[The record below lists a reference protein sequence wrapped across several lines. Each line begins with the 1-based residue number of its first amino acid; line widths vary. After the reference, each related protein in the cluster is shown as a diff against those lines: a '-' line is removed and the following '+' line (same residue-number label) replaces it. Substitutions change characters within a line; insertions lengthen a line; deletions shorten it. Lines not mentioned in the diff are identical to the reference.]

1 MDISNMNN
9 AKDPQQL
16 QQALLQSERMASL
29 GQLVA
34 GIAHELNNPIGFILS
49 NLNSFQV
56 YLSIFTRYIALLE
69 QLQHCNDS
77 QQSAEIRRQIAEL
90 KAKEDIQFLLQDST
104 ELLNDSILGAG
115 RVRDLVLDLRRF
127 SHPDQANWQATELH
141 ALIQA
146 TLRLAKNELK
156 HHVHVELDFTEGELW
171 LNAQPSGI
179 SQVLMNMFI
188 NASQAIGD
196 VEGTLKIKTQVQQGD
211 ILLSIADSG
220 AGIAPQTL
228 PFIFD
233 PFFTTKEVGAGTG
246 LGLSICHSIVQQ
258 HAGSIS
264 VQSQPGHTEF
274 TIRLPRLVTTSNE
287 V

>member
-1 MDISNMNN
+1 MNQ
-9 AKDPQQL
+9 AKDQHQL

-56 YLSIFTRYIALLE
+56 YLKILTDYIALLE
-69 QLQHCNDS
+69 QLQLCNDS
-77 QQSAEIRRQIAEL
+77 AARAQIQQKIEQL
-90 KAKEDIQFLLQDST
+90 KSKENIQFLLQDSA
-104 ELLNDSILGAG
+104 ELLSDSIIGAG

-141 ALIQA
+141 ALIHA
-146 TLRLAKNELK
+146 TLRLARNELR
-156 HHVHVELDFTEGELW
+156 HHVIVELDFAQAELW
-171 LNAQPSGI
+171 LNAQPAGI
-179 SQVLMNMFI
+179 SQVLMNMLI

-196 VEGTLKIKTQVQQGD
+196 NDGILQIRTSVKDGD
-211 ILLSIADSG
+211 ILLVIMDSG
-220 AGIAPQTL
+220 CGISADVL
-228 PFIFD
+228 PYIFD

-258 HAGSIS
+258 HGGSIHA
-264 VQSQPGHTEF
+264 QSRPGHTEF
-274 TIRLPRLVTTSNE
+274 TIRLPKIFGPTE
-287 V
+287 

>member
-1 MDISNMNN
+1 MNN

-56 YLSIFTRYIALLE
+56 YLAIFTKYIGLLE
-69 QLQHCNDS
+69 QLQQTTDV
-77 QQSAEIRRQIAEL
+77 QQRVEVQQQIAQL
-90 KAKEDIQFLLQDST
+90 QAKEDIQFLLQDSA
-104 ELLNDSILGAG
+104 ELLSDSIIGAG

-127 SHPDQANWQATELH
+127 SHPDQTNWQATELH
-141 ALIQA
+141 ALIHA
-146 TLRLAKNELK
+146 TLRLARNELK
-156 HHVHVELDFTEGELW
+156 HHVKVELDFAEPELW

-179 SQVLMNMFI
+179 SQVLMNMLI

-196 VEGTLKIKTQVQQGD
+196 HDGTLCIRTLVQNGE
-211 ILLSIADSG
+211 ILLSIIDSG
-220 AGIAPQTL
+220 CGISADAL
-228 PFIFD
+228 PYIFD

-258 HAGSIS
+258 HGGTIS
-264 VQSQPGHTEF
+264 VQSTPGHTEF
-274 TIRLPRLVTTSNE
+274 SIRLPRIVGPVMPS
-287 V
+287 

>member
-1 MDISNMNN
+1 MNN

-56 YLSIFTRYIALLE
+56 YLAIFTKYIGLLE
-69 QLQHCNDS
+69 QLQQAEDE
-77 QQSAEIRRQIAEL
+77 QQRMEVQQQIAQL
-90 KAKEDIQFLLQDST
+90 QAKEDIQFLLQDSA
-104 ELLNDSILGAG
+104 ELLSDSIIGAG

-127 SHPDQANWQATELH
+127 SHPDQTNWQATELH
-141 ALIQA
+141 ALIHA
-146 TLRLAKNELK
+146 TLRLARNELK
-156 HHVHVELDFTEGELW
+156 HHVKVELDFAEPELW

-179 SQVLMNMFI
+179 SQVLMNMLI

-196 VEGTLKIKTQVQQGD
+196 HDGTLCIRTLVQNGE
-211 ILLSIADSG
+211 IMLSIIDSG
-220 AGIAPQTL
+220 CGISADTL
-228 PFIFD
+228 PYIFD

-258 HAGSIS
+258 HGGTIS
-264 VQSQPGHTEF
+264 VQSTPGRTEF
-274 TIRLPRLVTTSNE
+274 SIRLPRIVGPVKPS
-287 V
+287 

>member
-1 MDISNMNN
+1 MNN

-56 YLSIFTRYIALLE
+56 YLAIFTKYIGLLE
-69 QLQHCNDS
+69 QLQQAEDE
-77 QQSAEIRRQIAEL
+77 QQRVEVQQQIAQL
-90 KAKEDIQFLLQDST
+90 QAKEDIQFLLQDSA
-104 ELLNDSILGAG
+104 ELLSDSIIGAG

-127 SHPDQANWQATELH
+127 SHPDQTNWQATELH
-141 ALIQA
+141 ALIHA
-146 TLRLAKNELK
+146 TLRLARNELK
-156 HHVHVELDFTEGELW
+156 HHVKVELDFAEPELW

-179 SQVLMNMFI
+179 SQVLMNMLI

-196 VEGTLKIKTQVQQGD
+196 HDGTLCIRTLVQNGE
-211 ILLSIADSG
+211 IMLSIIDSG
-220 AGIAPQTL
+220 CGISADAL
-228 PFIFD
+228 PYIFD

-258 HAGSIS
+258 HGGTIS
-264 VQSQPGHTEF
+264 VQSTPGRTEF
-274 TIRLPRLVTTSNE
+274 SIRLPRIVGPVKPS
-287 V
+287 

>member
-1 MDISNMNN
+1 MNN

-56 YLSIFTRYIALLE
+56 YLAIFTQYIGLLE
-69 QLQHCNDS
+69 QLQLANDDNERAHLL
-77 QQSAEIRRQIAEL
+77 QLITQL
-90 KAKEDIQFLLQDST
+90 KAKEDIQFLLQDSA
-104 ELLNDSILGAG
+104 ELLNDSIIGAG

-127 SHPDQANWQATELH
+127 SHPDQANWQPTELH
-141 ALIQA
+141 GLIHA
-146 TLRLAKNELK
+146 TLRLARNELK
-156 HHVHVELDFTEGELW
+156 HHVKVELDFAEAELW

-179 SQVLMNMFI
+179 SQVLMNMLI
-188 NASQAIGD
+188 NASQAIGEHD
-196 VEGTLKIKTQVQQGD
+196 GILCIRTRVED
-211 ILLSIADSG
+211 G
-220 AGIAPQTL
+220 AIDLAIIDTGCGISVEAL
-228 PFIFD
+228 PYIFD

-258 HAGSIS
+258 HGGNIT
-264 VQSQPGHTEF
+264 VQSSPGHTEF
-274 TIRLPRLVTTSNE
+274 NIRLPRILGPTTE
-287 V
+287 

>member
-56 YLSIFTRYIALLE
+56 YLAIFTKYIRLLE
-69 QLQHCNDS
+69 QLKQTTDE
-77 QQSAEIRRQIAEL
+77 QQRLEVQQQIAQL
-90 KAKEDIQFLLQDST
+90 QAKEDIQFLLQDSA
-104 ELLNDSILGAG
+104 ELLSDSIIGAG

-127 SHPDQANWQATELH
+127 SHPDQTNWQATELH
-141 ALIQA
+141 ALIHA
-146 TLRLAKNELK
+146 TLRLARNELK
-156 HHVHVELDFTEGELW
+156 HHVKVELDFAEPELW

-179 SQVLMNMFI
+179 SQVLMNMLI

-196 VEGTLKIKTQVQQGD
+196 HDGTLCIRTLVQNGE
-211 ILLSIADSG
+211 ILLSIIDSG
-220 AGIAPQTL
+220 CGISADAL
-228 PFIFD
+228 PYIFD
-233 PFFTTKEVGAGTG
+233 PFFTTRRG
-246 LGLSICHSIVQQ
+246 
-258 HAGSIS
+258 
-264 VQSQPGHTEF
+264 
-274 TIRLPRLVTTSNE
+274 
-287 V
+287 

>member
-1 MDISNMNN
+1 MNN

-56 YLSIFTRYIALLE
+56 YLAIFTKYIGLLE
-69 QLQHCNDS
+69 QLQQAEDE
-77 QQSAEIRRQIAEL
+77 QQRVEVQQQIAQL
-90 KAKEDIQFLLQDST
+90 QAKEDIQFLLQDSA
-104 ELLNDSILGAG
+104 ELLSDSIIGAG

-127 SHPDQANWQATELH
+127 SHPDQTNWQATELH
-141 ALIQA
+141 ALIHA
-146 TLRLAKNELK
+146 TLRLARNELK
-156 HHVHVELDFTEGELW
+156 HHVKVELDFAEPELW

-179 SQVLMNMFI
+179 SQVLMNMLI

-196 VEGTLKIKTQVQQGD
+196 HDGTLCIRTLVQNGE
-211 ILLSIADSG
+211 ILLSIIDSG
-220 AGIAPQTL
+220 CGISADTL
-228 PFIFD
+228 PYIFD

-258 HAGSIS
+258 HGGTIS
-264 VQSQPGHTEF
+264 VQSTPGRTEF
-274 TIRLPRLVTTSNE
+274 SIRLPRIAGPVKPS
-287 V
+287 

>member
-1 MDISNMNN
+1 MNN

-56 YLSIFTRYIALLE
+56 YLAIFTKYIGLLE
-69 QLQHCNDS
+69 QLQQAEDE
-77 QQSAEIRRQIAEL
+77 QQRALLQQQIAQL
-90 KAKEDIQFLLQDST
+90 QAKEDIQFLLQDSA
-104 ELLNDSILGAG
+104 ELLSDSIIGAG

-127 SHPDQANWQATELH
+127 SHPDQTNWQATELH
-141 ALIQA
+141 ALIHA
-146 TLRLAKNELK
+146 TLRLARNELK
-156 HHVHVELDFTEGELW
+156 HHVKVELDFAEPELW

-179 SQVLMNMFI
+179 SQVLMNMLI

-196 VEGTLKIKTQVQQGD
+196 HDGTLCIRTLVQNGE
-211 ILLSIADSG
+211 ILLSIIDSG
-220 AGIAPQTL
+220 CGISADTL
-228 PFIFD
+228 PYIFD

-258 HAGSIS
+258 HGGTIS
-264 VQSQPGHTEF
+264 VQSTPGRTEF
-274 TIRLPRLVTTSNE
+274 SIRLPRIVGPVKPS
-287 V
+287 

>member
-1 MDISNMNN
+1 MNN
-9 AKDPQQL
+9 PKDPQQL

-56 YLSIFTRYIALLE
+56 YLAIFTKYIGLLE
-69 QLQHCNDS
+69 QLQQAEDE
-77 QQSAEIRRQIAEL
+77 QQRALLQQQIAQL
-90 KAKEDIQFLLQDST
+90 QAKEDIQFLLQDSA
-104 ELLNDSILGAG
+104 ELLSDSIIGAG

-127 SHPDQANWQATELH
+127 SHPDQTNWQATELH
-141 ALIQA
+141 ALIHA
-146 TLRLAKNELK
+146 TLRLARNELK
-156 HHVHVELDFTEGELW
+156 HHVKVELDFAEPELW

-179 SQVLMNMFI
+179 SQVLMNMLI

-196 VEGTLKIKTQVQQGD
+196 HDGTLCIRTLVQNGE
-211 ILLSIADSG
+211 ILLSIIDSG
-220 AGIAPQTL
+220 CGISADTL
-228 PFIFD
+228 PYIFD

-258 HAGSIS
+258 HGGTIS
-264 VQSQPGHTEF
+264 VQSTPGRTEF
-274 TIRLPRLVTTSNE
+274 SIRLPRIVGPVKPS
-287 V
+287 

>member
-1 MDISNMNN
+1 MNN

-56 YLSIFTRYIALLE
+56 YLAIFTKYIGLLE
-69 QLQHCNDS
+69 QLQQAEDE
-77 QQSAEIRRQIAEL
+77 QQRVEVQQQIAQL
-90 KAKEDIQFLLQDST
+90 QAKEDIQFLLQDSA
-104 ELLNDSILGAG
+104 ELLSDSIIGAG

-127 SHPDQANWQATELH
+127 SHPDQTNWQATELH
-141 ALIQA
+141 ALIHA
-146 TLRLAKNELK
+146 TLRLARNELK
-156 HHVHVELDFTEGELW
+156 HHVKVELDFAEPELW

-179 SQVLMNMFI
+179 SQVLMNMLI

-196 VEGTLKIKTQVQQGD
+196 HDGTLCIRTLVQNGE
-211 ILLSIADSG
+211 ILLSIIDSG
-220 AGIAPQTL
+220 CGISADTL
-228 PFIFD
+228 PYIFD

-258 HAGSIS
+258 HGGTIS
-264 VQSQPGHTEF
+264 VQSTTGRTEF
-274 TIRLPRLVTTSNE
+274 SIRLPRIVGPVKPS
-287 V
+287 

>member
-1 MDISNMNN
+1 MNN

-56 YLSIFTRYIALLE
+56 YLAIFTKYIGLLE
-69 QLQHCNDS
+69 QLQQAEDE
-77 QQSAEIRRQIAEL
+77 QQRVEVQQQIAQL
-90 KAKEDIQFLLQDST
+90 QAKEDIQFLLQDSA
-104 ELLNDSILGAG
+104 ELLSDSIIGAG

-127 SHPDQANWQATELH
+127 SHPDQTNWQATELH
-141 ALIQA
+141 ALIHA
-146 TLRLAKNELK
+146 TLRLARNELK
-156 HHVHVELDFTEGELW
+156 HHVKVELDFAEPELW

-179 SQVLMNMFI
+179 SQVLMNMLI

-196 VEGTLKIKTQVQQGD
+196 HDGTLCIRTLVQNGE
-211 ILLSIADSG
+211 ILLSIIDSG
-220 AGIAPQTL
+220 CGISADTL
-228 PFIFD
+228 PYIFD

-258 HAGSIS
+258 HGGTIS
-264 VQSQPGHTEF
+264 VQSTPGRTEF
-274 TIRLPRLVTTSNE
+274 SIRLPRIVGPVKPS
-287 V
+287 

>member
-1 MDISNMNN
+1 MNQ
-9 AKDPQQL
+9 AKDQHQL

-56 YLSIFTRYIALLE
+56 YLKILTDYIALLE
-69 QLQHCNDS
+69 QLQLCNDS
-77 QQSAEIRRQIAEL
+77 AARAQIQQKIEQL
-90 KAKEDIQFLLQDST
+90 KSKENIQFLLQDSA
-104 ELLNDSILGAG
+104 ELLSDSIIGAG

-141 ALIQA
+141 ALIHA
-146 TLRLAKNELK
+146 TLRLARNELR
-156 HHVHVELDFTEGELW
+156 HHVKVELDFAQAELW
-171 LNAQPSGI
+171 LNAQPAGI
-179 SQVLMNMFI
+179 SQVLMNMLI

-196 VEGTLKIKTQVQQGD
+196 NDGILQIKTSVKDGD
-211 ILLSIADSG
+211 ILLVIMDSG
-220 AGIAPQTL
+220 CGISADVL
-228 PFIFD
+228 PYIFD

-258 HAGSIS
+258 HGGSIHA
-264 VQSQPGHTEF
+264 QSRPGHTEF
-274 TIRLPRLVTTSNE
+274 TIRLPKIFGPTE
-287 V
+287 